1 MVHCGLNHIV
11 LILIPKKGG
20 RTLSKKLPHE
30 FYQLLEEIQAIDFVL
45 VELNLYLDTHPQ
57 DYEAIKQFN
66 EHAMK
71 SMELKAN
78 FEQQF
83 GPLMNF
89 GRSFSNYPFNWIDT
103 PWPWQV

>member
-1 MVHCGLNHIV
+1 M
-11 LILIPKKGG
+11 
-20 RTLSKKLPHE
+20 SKNFPPE
-30 FYQLLEEIQAIDFVL
+30 FYSLLEEIQAIDFVI

-57 DYEAIKQFN
+57 DLEAIKQLN
-66 EHAMK
+66 EATLK
-71 SMELKAN
+71 SMELKQH

-89 GRSFSNYPFNWIDT
+89 GRSFSGYPWSWNET

>member
-1 MVHCGLNHIV
+1 MVHFGHNYIV
-11 LILIPKKGG
+11 LTLILKKGG
-20 RTLSKKLPHE
+20 RTLSKNLPPE

-57 DYEAIKQFN
+57 DFEAIKQFN
-66 EHAMK
+66 ENAMK

-78 FEQQF
+78 FEQKF

-89 GRSFSNYPFNWIDT
+89 GRSFSNYPWNWIDT

>member
-1 MVHCGLNHIV
+1 MVHFGLNYIV
-11 LILIPKKGG
+11 LTLILKKGG
-20 RTLSKKLPHE
+20 RTLSKNLPPE

-57 DYEAIKQFN
+57 DFEAIKQFN
-66 EHAMK
+66 ENAMK

-78 FEQQF
+78 FEQKF

-89 GRSFSNYPFNWIDT
+89 GRSFSNYPWNWIDT

>member
-1 MVHCGLNHIV
+1 M
-11 LILIPKKGG
+11 
-20 RTLSKKLPHE
+20 SKNLPPE
-30 FYQLLEEIQAIDFVL
+30 FYSLLEEIQAIDFVI

-57 DYEAIKQFN
+57 DLEAIKQFN
-66 EHAMK
+66 EMTLK
-71 SMELKAN
+71 SMELKQH

-89 GRSFSNYPFNWIDT
+89 GRSFSGYPWSWNET